1 MVVFM
6 VVLML
11 LLNKRSLIEP
21 LERWIFKSVDW
32 IWLLDSSPWLRKNTL
47 VSRSK
52 SMDFLY
58 DSIVTNVSC
67 FVMMFVV
74 MFMFLLCQ

>member
-1 MVVFM
+1 
-6 VVLML
+6 
-11 LLNKRSLIEP
+11 
-21 LERWIFKSVDW
+21 
-32 IWLLDSSPWLRKNTL
+32 LRKNTL
-47 VSRSK
+47 VSRSE